1 MPTSS
6 MMTKRMLG
14 VRESSGR
21 SLLSLPPEE
30 LELSL
35 QDANPPSVATN
46 TTTAT
51 SRIADISC
59 FLVVSPQYVGLTL
72 KAQAVEKGISWV
84 ILVAFNRST
93 LSEALRRR
101 FHSFESAG
109 KISGS
114 RRNSAS
120 GMGRANR

>member
-35 QDANPPSVATN
+35 QDANPPSIATN

-59 FLVVSPQYVGLTL
+59 FLVVSPQYVGRTL

-93 LSEALRRR
+93 LSQALRRR
-101 FHSFESAG
+101 DRKSTRLNSSHVR
-109 KISGS
+109 ISY
-114 RRNSAS
+114 AVFCLKKKKK
-120 GMGRANR
+120 